1 MAAYKYHTAT
11 NSPSNVFSGASLAD
25 GSSYTIQNR
34 SRLYSVYYDEQANAA
49 SLGEGKE
56 LQPLEQVFYDAE
68 QGTPLFAWTEDD
80 SQTCLLVISEQ

>member
-1 MAAYKYHTAT
+1 M
-11 NSPSNVFSGASLAD
+11 FSAASLTD
-25 GSSYTIQNR
+25 GTSYTIQNR

-68 QGTPLFAWTEDD
+68 QGTPLFVWTEDRD
-80 SQTCLLVISEQ
+80 KTCLLVISEQ